1 MNGVDEGTSPLHG
14 FRGDPRMALAAVPRT
29 LSIAISRETGSRGGS
44 IAGRVGV
51 RLGWQVYTQE
61 MLDVFANDSA
71 LRDEVFDE
79 LSDTAPARIEARV
92 EQLLREQSVSR
103 NPQVLDLVRMLL
115 ALGSQGEVVLLG
127 RGAGCVLPSAS
138 TLNVRLVAPL
148 ADRVAYTSQ
157 HLRLTEEEAADQVRK
172 SDHRRADFMNTHFH
186 RRPSDPHQYDL
197 VLNTSLLGE
206 EACVDLVI
214 QAAKS
219 KANAIREPD
228 EVSTD

>member
-1 MNGVDEGTSPLHG
+1 M
-14 FRGDPRMALAAVPRT
+14 
-29 LSIAISRETGSRGGS
+29 
-44 IAGRVGV
+44 
-51 RLGWQVYTQE
+51 
-61 MLDVFANDSA
+61 FANDSA
-71 LRDEVFDE
+71 LRDEILEE
-79 LSDTAPARIEARV
+79 LAETVPAWLEARV

-103 NPQVLDLVRMLL
+103 NPQVLELVRMIL

-127 RGAGCVLPSAS
+127 RGAGCVLPTAS

-157 HLRLTEEEAADQVRK
+157 HLRLTEEEAADQVRR

-206 EACVDLVI
+206 EACVDLI
-214 QAAKS
+214 LQAAKS
-219 KANAIREPD
+219 KANAIREPND
-228 EVSTD
+228 DSAGIPT